1 MTCSGAP
8 CMSLGHLFEARAT
21 PSWMSKISFPG
32 TAGIEVHCFLQ
43 TKYVANSLQTWLVD
57 LFVDIFLINFIGQDD
72 QLLLGSK
79 IDQHDLTWF
88 ATLQLSLAKEGSKK
102 SQYGKKNRKGS
113 VAILAEVCLS
123 VSFPTSISDLSR
135 FVWVQDISLKP
146 ESKASIKSSGCV
158 ATFVFPIPTTP
169 NPNQAATS
177 SRSNTAPTGFPGLIT
192 VMALEISVESGGC
205 SCWIWFCFWK
215 GFVSSNDHQKKRSTG
230 TRHLSLRL
238 RFESLQIPK

>member
-1 MTCSGAP
+1 MLLSIHNKLILSDKKVLTILTCSGAP

-102 SQYGKKNRKGS
+102 SQYGRKTERDPLLS
-113 VAILAEVCLS
+113 SLKSACLCPFLPP
-123 VSFPTSISDLSR
+123 FPT
-135 FVWVQDISLKP
+135 
-146 ESKASIKSSGCV
+146 
-158 ATFVFPIPTTP
+158 
-169 NPNQAATS
+169 
-177 SRSNTAPTGFPGLIT
+177 FPGLSEFKIF
-192 VMALEISVESGGC
+192 L
-205 SCWIWFCFWK
+205 
-215 GFVSSNDHQKKRSTG
+215 
-230 TRHLSLRL
+230 
-238 RFESLQIPK
+238 